1 MAYVRLPFHSYL
13 MEIIVFLDTLEFNSM
28 ENVGVTMK
36 PKHGMPCMAK
46 WKNGTKSRTASKV
59 GTFFFSGRAKK
70 SKLSLVELHCYLGT
84 SEQRGGKLYADRR
97 DGILIL

>member
-1 MAYVRLPFHSYL
+1 
-13 MEIIVFLDTLEFNSM
+13 M

-46 WKNGTKSRTASKV
+46 WKNSTKGRTASKV

-70 SKLSLVELHCYLGT
+70 KQTVFGRIALLFRYF
-84 SEQRGGKLYADRR
+84 
-97 DGILIL
+97 